1 VFLATAPRHRQEDA
15 LSQFSNPREKGII
28 AVELD
33 DGDHLIGAAITE
45 GKHE

>member
-1 VFLATAPRHRQEDA
+1 VKKTP

-33 DGDHLIGAAITE
+33 DAIT
-45 GKHE
+45 